1 MAFMTDEGAL
11 LVEDGDVIDI
21 HNEDIFADFAP

>member
-21 HNEDIFADFAP
+21 HNEDFLPFCA